1 MSITHCSRHTNIGG
15 AGGNTLARRWC
26 VASRRIRKTLA
37 GIRDP
42 RLRADIHRL
51 VNAYSTGRVPEATPE
66 AEATPAPAATPPHGE
81 RAQALATVCEALLRQ
96 FDDDQAGAAEIRLVV
111 HKRDE
116 LATEPAS
123 DPGQQ
128 SNPAAHH
135 ADEALVWELRRL
147 IASSGGTIADVALA
161 LEQRGDEVDR
171 KARRLLHDEVLAIDV
186 DLAALKTLLSE
197 SVDWDTE
204 CKRLL
209 ADEVPPFEDPIAD
222 EYDSDEDD

>member
-1 MSITHCSRHTNIGG
+1 MSMTDRNPNTNLVDLG
-15 AGGNTLARRWC
+15 AGANTFARRWR
-26 VASRRIRKTLA
+26 VTSSGIRKALA

-42 RLRADIHRL
+42 RLRADIQRL
-51 VNAYSTGRVPEATPE
+51 IDAYWTGNAAEWPTLPAGRSE
-66 AEATPAPAATPPHGE
+66 
-81 RAQALATVCEALLRQ
+81 ALAAVCEELLRQ

-111 HKRDE
+111 HKRKEVAAESEAEPDPPPESSSAGHGEDE
-116 LATEPAS
+116 E
-123 DPGQQ
+123 
-128 SNPAAHH
+128 
-135 ADEALVWELRRL
+135 LVWELRRL

-171 KARRLLHDEVLAIDV
+171 RSRRLLHDEVLAIDV
-186 DLAALKTLLSE
+186 DLAALKTLLSD

-204 CKRLL
+204 CTRLL

>member
-1 MSITHCSRHTNIGG
+1 MSMTDRNCNPNLVNLG
-15 AGGNTLARRWC
+15 AGATTLAQRWRVTSSGIRR
-26 VASRRIRKTLA
+26 ALA

-42 RLRADIHRL
+42 RLRADIQGL
-51 VNAYSTGRVPEATPE
+51 IDAYWAGKATEWPALPAGRSE
-66 AEATPAPAATPPHGE
+66 
-81 RAQALATVCEALLRQ
+81 ALAAVCEELLRQ

-116 LATEPAS
+116 MSTEPAS
-123 DPGQQ
+123 DPRPESSQAG
-128 SNPAAHH
+128 H
-135 ADEALVWELRRL
+135 DEDNELVWELRRL

-161 LEQRGDEVDR
+161 LEQRGDELDR
-171 KARRLLHDEVLAIDV
+171 KGRRLLHDEVLAIDV

-197 SVDWDTE
+197 SIDWDTE

-222 EYDSDEDD
+222 EYDNDDDD

>member
-1 MSITHCSRHTNIGG
+1 MTNRSCNTDLVDQGVG
-15 AGGNTLARRWC
+15 ANTLVRRWR
-26 VASRRIRKTLA
+26 VTSSGIRKALA

-42 RLRADIHRL
+42 RLRAEIQRL
-51 VNAYSTGRVPEATPE
+51 IDAYWTGKA
-66 AEATPAPAATPPHGE
+66 AEWPTLPAGRSE
-81 RAQALATVCEALLRQ
+81 ALAAVCEELLRQ

-116 LATEPAS
+116 LAAESAS

-128 SNPAAHH
+128 SNPAAHQE
-135 ADEALVWELRRL
+135 DEELVWELQRL

-186 DLAALKTLLSE
+186 DLAALKTLLSD

-222 EYDSDEDD
+222 EYDCDEDD